1 MIEALGPWCAGG
13 LLTQKPTLLPS
24 WCGRRWGGL
33 LCYLKLQVGWVLLLN
48 PGDDL
53 FGGLAGLG
61 VLQDDEA
68 PALSAD
74 GAGGEASGFEDV
86 GDVVVA
92 DFLLGVEEFDGAA
105 VLGGVEDELLDVL
118 VLHGL
123 YLS

>member
-1 MIEALGPWCAGG
+1 MACAAELTGSSPAEG
-13 LLTQKPTLLPS
+13 LESFT
-24 WCGRRWGGL
+24 
-33 LCYLKLQVGWVLLLN
+33 
-48 PGDDL
+48 D
-53 FGGLAGLG
+53 LG